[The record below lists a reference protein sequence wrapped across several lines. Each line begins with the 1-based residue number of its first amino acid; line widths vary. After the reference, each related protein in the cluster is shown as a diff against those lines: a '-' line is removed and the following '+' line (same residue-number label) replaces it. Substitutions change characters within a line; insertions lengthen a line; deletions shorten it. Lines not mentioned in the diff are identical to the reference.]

1 MLMVLF
7 QSFHHRSKQ
16 HELRNMFENHHQRGP
31 GLCSRFLWENRFVQ
45 RLAQTPFTMV
55 YHIISSIETTTF
67 LRSIIPSQYL
77 SQQMATSK
85 ISCVE
90 HVETLDLT
98 LNRQFDVE
106 FTPFTP
112 HLPSIYPA
120 FVDHFPRESH
130 RIFTARSGTSTIELG
145 CLGCRAGPGREGV
158 RLEVTRPGKHRKNDG
173 KSPCYENG

>member
-1 MLMVLF
+1 MLTVVF
-7 QSFHHRSKQ
+7 QSFHHHFKQ

-45 RLAQTPFTMV
+45 QLAQTPFTMV
-55 YHIISSIETTTF
+55 CHIISSIETIFFASHPIFWVKQTVWCGVYPVY
-67 LRSIIPSQYL
+67 PS
-77 SQQMATSK
+77 
-85 ISCVE
+85 
-90 HVETLDLT
+90 
-98 LNRQFDVE
+98 
-106 FTPFTP
+106 FTHHLPTIYPAFTH

-158 RLEVTRPGKHRKNDG
+158 RLKVTRPGEHRKNDG